1 MIPAEMRAIIMRVFD
16 WCFEVFYMFFDGLYL
31 PFHGTEELLS
41 IYVENGKIY
50 SEFFKNEM
58 SETTGTTYKV

>member
-1 MIPAEMRAIIMRVFD
+1 
-16 WCFEVFYMFFDGLYL
+16 MFFDGLCL